1 MTNTVSA
8 AVAVIATEP
17 QLQIQARQLA
27 ERLQLPVAMVDG
39 AEYPL
44 LLVQTAERLELRQT
58 GPLAPGP
65 VYVDFI
71 GGSVGHRFHFGGGRG
86 QLIAKAVGIKKGF
99 IPTVIDATGGLGR
112 DSFVLASL
120 GCTVTLVERSPII
133 AELLRD
139 GMARAELDN
148 EIGAIVRERMHLVM
162 TDAIA
167 YLVTLS
173 EAQRPDVVYLDPMY
187 PERRKSAA
195 VKKEMRA
202 FQLLLG
208 GDEDEADLL
217 VVALRCACKRVVVK
231 RPRQAESIAG
241 PKPSLSMS
249 GQSTRFDI
257 YFTVK
262 T

>member
-1 MTNTVSA
+1 MTNTVPA
-8 AVAVIATEP
+8 AVAIAAAEP
-17 QLQIQARQLA
+17 ELQEQARQLA
-27 ERLQLPVAMVDG
+27 DRLQLPLATP
-39 AEYPL
+39 ESNEFPL
-44 LLVQTAERLELRQT
+44 LLVQTAARLELRQT
-58 GPLAPGP
+58 GPQAPGP
-65 VYVDFI
+65 VDVDFT
-71 GGSVGHRFHFGGGRG
+71 GGSVGHRFRFGGGRG

-99 IPTVIDATGGLGR
+99 IPAVIDATGGLGR

-120 GCTVTLVERSPII
+120 GCAVTLVERSPII

-148 EIGAIVRERMHLVM
+148 EIGAIVRERMRLVM
-162 TDAIA
+162 ADAIA
-167 YLVTLS
+167 YLNTLS

-195 VKKEMRA
+195 VKKEMRV

-217 VVALRCACKRVVVK
+217 AAALRCARKRVVVK

-241 PKPSLSMS
+241 PKPGLTMA

-257 YFTVK
+257 YFVG
-262 T
+262 

>member
-1 MTNTVSA
+1 MTNTVPA
-8 AVAVIATEP
+8 AVAVTTADP
-17 QLQIQARQLA
+17 QLQIQAHQLA
-27 ERLQLPVAMVDG
+27 ERLQLPIAMADG
-39 AEYPL
+39 DEYPL
-44 LLVQTAERLELRQT
+44 LLAQTAERLELRQT
-58 GPLAPGP
+58 GPQAPGP
-65 VYVDFI
+65 VYVDFA
-71 GGSVGHRFHFGGGRG
+71 GGSVGHRFRFGGGRG

-99 IPTVIDATGGLGR
+99 LPVVIDATGGLGR

-120 GCTVTLVERSPII
+120 GCSVTLIERSPII

-139 GMARAELDN
+139 GMARAELDH
-148 EIGAIVRERMHLVM
+148 EVGAIVRERMQLV
-162 TDAIA
+162 TADAIA
-167 YLVTLS
+167 YLATLS

-187 PERRKSAA
+187 PERHKSAA

-217 VVALRCACKRVVVK
+217 AAALRYARKRVVVK

>member
-1 MTNTVSA
+1 MTNTVPA
-8 AVAVIATEP
+8 AVAVAAAES

-27 ERLQLPVAMVDG
+27 DRLQLPIAMADS

-44 LLVQTAERLELRQT
+44 LLVQTAERLELRQS
-58 GPLAPGP
+58 GPQAPGP
-65 VYVDFI
+65 VYVDFV

-86 QLIAKAVGIKKGF
+86 QLIAKAVGLKKG
-99 IPTVIDATGGLGR
+99 ILPTVIDATGGLGR

-120 GCTVTLVERSPII
+120 GCDVTLIERSPVI

-139 GMARAELDN
+139 GMARAEHDA
-148 EIGAIVRERMHLVM
+148 EIGAIVREHMHLVM
-162 TDAIA
+162 ADAIA
-167 YLVTLS
+167 YLATLS

-187 PERRKSAA
+187 PERRKTAA

-217 VVALRCACKRVVVK
+217 TAALRCARKRVVVK
-231 RPRQAESIAG
+231 RPRQAEAIAG
-241 PKPSLSMS
+241 PKPSLSMT

-257 YFTVK
+257 YFPAAG
-262 T
+262 